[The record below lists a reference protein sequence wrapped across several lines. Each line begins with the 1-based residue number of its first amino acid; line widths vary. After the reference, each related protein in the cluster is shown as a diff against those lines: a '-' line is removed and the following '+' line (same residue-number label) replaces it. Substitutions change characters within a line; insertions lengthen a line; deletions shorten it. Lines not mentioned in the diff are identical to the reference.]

1 MADCIVVAHTGSMVV
16 MLLLGDELEMGP
28 LGSGGS
34 GPVGFWT
41 GKVVFDFEVGDGA
54 GDGEELVP

>member
-1 MADCIVVAHTGSMVV
+1 MADCVVVAHRCSMVV
-16 MLLLGDELEMGP
+16 MLLLGDELEMRP
-28 LGSGGS
+28 LCGGVC

-54 GDGEELVP
+54 GNGEELVP